1 MRRWIVPLAVG
12 LAVLAVIADAVL
24 VLPHRRPT
32 PQPVV
37 VDRIGLEA
45 KADADGIR
53 LQWDRNA
60 NSVRTATHASLS
72 ISDGNSKSQLNLTD
86 KQLASYA
93 VRYWPE
99 TQRVRFRL
107 NLYRGT
113 ETVADEVEVLA
124 NPTPITAETSRS
136 RAVIEKARPSPFERA
151 RPEVVRK
158 REDRSLVASE
168 VPKPPETAAVPKP
181 QTVAAPKE
189 SRWGHLVSRI
199 PLLRRLKKHPQAPDS
214 QPVVDTEERR

>member
-1 MRRWIVPLAVG
+1 MRRWIVPSAIALV
-12 LAVLAVIADAVL
+12 VLAVIADAVL
-24 VLPHRRPT
+24 VFPHRRPA

-37 VDRIGLEA
+37 ADRIGLEA
-45 KADADGIR
+45 KTDGDGIR

-60 NSVRTATHASLS
+60 NAIRTATHASLS
-72 ISDGNSKSQLNLTD
+72 ISDGNSKSQLDLTD

-113 ETVADEVEVLA
+113 DTVVDEVEVLT
-124 NPTPITAETSRS
+124 NPAPITAETSRT
-136 RAVIEKARPSPFERA
+136 RTVIEKARPSPFERA

-168 VPKPPETAAVPKP
+168 VRKPPETTAVPKP
-181 QTVAAPKE
+181 QPVAVPKE

-214 QPVVDTEERR
+214 QPVADTEERR

>member
-1 MRRWIVPLAVG
+1 
-12 LAVLAVIADAVL
+12 
-24 VLPHRRPT
+24 
-32 PQPVV
+32 
-37 VDRIGLEA
+37 
-45 KADADGIR
+45 R

-60 NSVRTATHASLS
+60 NAVRTATHASLS

-86 KQLASYA
+86 KQLASYT

-107 NLYRGT
+107 NLYRGKD
-113 ETVADEVEVLA
+113 TVADEVEVRA
-124 NPTPITAETSRS
+124 NPSPITAETSRS
-136 RAVIEKARPSPFERA
+136 RTVIEKARPCPFERA

-168 VPKPPETAAVPKP
+168 TPKP
-181 QTVAAPKE
+181 QPVAAPKE

-199 PLLRRLKKHPQAPDS
+199 P
-214 QPVVDTEERR
+214 